1 MTPQE
6 FFAVVLP
13 PPGHG
18 LYCAAELTTK
28 RKEHKFEENYE
39 ELQPHVDAWVE
50 AKYSTYFALATFEKS
65 GSRVAANARHIRA
78 LFVDLDCN
86 EDGPKTYGTKEEGLQ
101 AFNEF
106 LAATGLGELGRPYIV
121 DSGGG
126 YHAYWPLSETQD
138 ITSWK
143 PVAENFKRLCKQEG
157 LKIDMTV
164 TADAARVLRYPGS
177 LNFKAVYPEPLP
189 VQIIQE
195 GDVFAFDTLAAH
207 IREKLTTAPASPA
220 PSNVIEMPGPRP
232 ALTPSATSVKL
243 FENSATRFKNILRA
257 TQAGSGCGQLEYYIE
272 NAEDDGMEP
281 LWRGWLSIAQ
291 KCEDNE
297 KAVVWI
303 SKLHPYDTERM
314 NQKLREIKGPYP
326 CIKFDS
332 ENPGI
337 CSKCPHW
344 GKITNPLAL
353 GREVKIDV
361 EEKEIEVE
369 ASAEEDAGEVAE
381 PVAIKRPV
389 PPKGYAYGE
398 KGGVYHEREVEMAD
412 GSKNKKY
419 VMLIPYDLFV
429 VDILNAHGD
438 HTVHMMALRPE
449 GPVDVMVPSKAL
461 VSKDETVKALA
472 QQNIMASFGSGNDK
486 NLFEYARAC
495 VEQAALAKRALT
507 VPDSYGWQADKSY
520 VYAGRI
526 FSKGK
531 PPVKVPMPGLENIVS
546 CTQPKGTLDGWRTVV
561 SMLIE
566 KKMYRHLSIMLL
578 GAGAPLMRYTGLA
591 GMTVHCASTESGTGK
606 SLALELAASVWG
618 HPTRYRTG
626 KGTSPVAMQQRLGL
640 LHCHPMISDEIT
652 NNNRKDFE
660 WFPGFLLDMSEG
672 KGKERMESGANKERL
687 NLSTWFTIAML
698 SSNTHGVDW
707 LTGVRKHSS
716 EGELRRLL
724 EYIIEDPLSWTSA
737 EVEIIKS
744 LHHNYGTVGFMMA
757 DYMVENE
764 ALLPELTNETVQRM
778 YKVFNATNDE
788 RFWMAGIG
796 CAVAAG
802 VLWSQKYMG
811 VIDLP
816 LKQIIDAYKDV
827 VAFMRKSMRSNVRTA
842 ENVLNNFISEH
853 FGKLLV
859 IRRHASN
866 NSLMAEF
873 GAGREADESITRS
886 SISGR
891 VEHDVTPGYC
901 DFFIEEQMLKAHC
914 AAHSFGYAAFCK
926 KLAETPNITVEFMRK
941 DMTAKT
947 KAPPMRVNAMKV
959 RRRLE
964 DVDAILPITP
974 SLEAA

>member
-6 FFAVVLP
+6 FLAVVLP

-18 LYCAAELTTK
+18 FYCAAELTTNNN
-28 RKEHKFEENYE
+28 EHKYEENHE
-39 ELQPHVDAWVE
+39 NLQPYVDAWVG
-50 AKYSTYFALATFEKS
+50 ANYNVYFALSTFEKA
-65 GSRVAANARHIRA
+65 GSRKAANARFVKA
-78 LFVDLDCN
+78 LFVDIDCM
-86 EDGPKTYGTKEEGLQ
+86 EDGPKTYGSKDEGMA
-101 AFNEF
+101 AFNAFMQE
-106 LAATGLGELGRPYIV
+106 TGLDALGKPYVV

-126 YHAYWPLSETQD
+126 YHMYWPLTQAQD
-138 ITSWK
+138 ITTWK
-143 PVAENFKRLCKQEG
+143 PVAENFKRLFKKHG
-157 LKIDMTV
+157 IKIDMTV

-177 LNFKAVYPEPLP
+177 YNFKPVYPEPPL
-189 VQIIQE
+189 VSILQE
-195 GDVFAFDTLAAH
+195 GDLFDFEAFGEA
-207 IREKLTTAPASPA
+207 IRAQLGGAAPAPA
-220 PSNVIEMPGPRP
+220 PSNVIELPGTRP
-232 ALTPSATSVKL
+232 SAEPSATSVKL
-243 FENSATRFKNILRA
+243 FENSTTRFKNILRA
-257 TQAGSGCGQLEYYIE
+257 TQSGSGCAQLEHYVE
-272 NAEDDGMEP
+272 HAEDDGMEP

-291 KCEDNE
+291 KCEDAD
-297 KAVVWI
+297 KATIWLT
-303 SKLHPYDTERM
+303 KLHPYSDERM
-314 NQKLREIKGPYP
+314 RQKLSEIKGPYP

-332 ENPGI
+332 ENPGL
-337 CSKCPHW
+337 CTKCPHW
-344 GKITNPLAL
+344 SKITNPLAL
-353 GREVKIDV
+353 GREAKVDV
-361 EEKEIEVE
+361 QEKEIEVE
-369 ASAEEDAGEVAE
+369 VPVESEVASAT
-381 PVAIKRPV
+381 PVKRPT

-398 KGGVYHEREVEMAD
+398 KGGVYQEREIEMAD
-412 GSKNKKY
+412 GSKTKKH
-419 VMLIPYDLFV
+419 VMLLPYDLFV

-449 GPVDVMVPSKAL
+449 GAVDVMVPAKAM

-472 QQNIMASFGSGNDK
+472 QQNVIASFGPGNDK

-495 VEQAALAKRALT
+495 MEKAGLEKKALA
-507 VPDSYGWQADKSY
+507 VPDHYGWQQDMSY

-531 PPVKVPMPGLENIVS
+531 PPVKVPIPGLENIVS
-546 CTQPKGTLDGWRTVV
+546 FTQPKGTIDGWRTVI
-561 SMLIE
+561 SMMIE
-566 KKMYRHLSIMLL
+566 KKLYTHLAVMLL
-578 GAGAPLMRYTGLA
+578 GTGSTLMRYTGLA

-618 HPTRYRTG
+618 HPMRYRTG

-640 LHCHPMISDEIT
+640 LHCLPLISDEIT

-687 NLSTWFTIAML
+687 NLSTWNATALL

-724 EYIIEDPLSWTSA
+724 EFIIETPLAWSPA

-744 LHHNYGTVGFMMA
+744 LHHNYGVVGYMMA
-757 DYMVENE
+757 EYMVDNAEM
-764 ALLPELTNETVQRM
+764 LPQLTNETVQRM
-778 YKVFNATNDE
+778 YKIFNATNDE

-796 CAVAAG
+796 CAVTAG
-802 VLWSQKYMG
+802 VLWSSNYMG
-811 VIDLP
+811 VINLP
-816 LKQIIDAYKDV
+816 MKEIIGAFKDV
-827 VAFMRKSMRSNVRTA
+827 VGFMRKSMRNNVRTA
-842 ENVLNNFISEH
+842 ESVLNSFISEN

-859 IRRHASN
+859 IRRHAQS

-873 GAGREADESITRS
+873 GMGREADESITRS

-891 VEHDVTPGYC
+891 VEHNLTPGYC
-901 DFFIEEQMLKAHC
+901 DFFIEEQMMKAHC

-926 KLAETPNITVEFMRK
+926 KLAETSNIVVEFVKK

-947 KAPPMRVNAMKV
+947 KAPPMRVQAIKV

-964 DVDAILPITP
+964 DVDDLLQTAP

>member
-13 PPGHG
+13 PPGNG
-18 LYCAAELTTK
+18 LYCAVELTTK
-28 RKEHKFEENYE
+28 RKEHKYEETYD
-39 ELQPHVDAWVE
+39 ELQPHIDAWFE
-50 AKYSTYFALATFEKS
+50 AKYNTYFALATFEKA
-65 GSRVAANARHIRA
+65 GSRTAENARHIKA
-78 LFVDLDCN
+78 LFADIDCN
-86 EDGPKTYGTKEEGLQ
+86 KDGPKTYGTKEEGMA
-101 AFNEF
+101 AFVAF
-106 LAATGLGELGRPYIV
+106 MQKTGLHELGKPYIV

-126 YHAYWPLSETQD
+126 YHVYWPLTETQD
-138 ITSWK
+138 ITTWK
-143 PVAENFKRLCKQEG
+143 PLAENFKRLCKQEG

-164 TADAARVLRYPGS
+164 SADAARVLRYPDT
-177 LNFKAVYPEPLP
+177 LNFKPEYPEPRPVRILEEGVLFDFGILGEAIRGQLGAGGTPAVTATNNVISLP
-189 VQIIQE
+189 GVRP
-195 GDVFAFDTLAAH
+195 T
-207 IREKLTTAPASPA
+207 ASP
-220 PSNVIEMPGPRP
+220 
-232 ALTPSATSVKL
+232 TATNVKL
-243 FENSATRFKNILRA
+243 FENSTTKFKNIVKV
-257 TQAGSGCGQLEYYIE
+257 TQAGSGCGQLEHYIE

-291 KCEDNE
+291 KCEDGP
-297 KAVVWI
+297 KAAVWL
-303 SKLHPYDTERM
+303 SKLHPYSDERM
-314 NQKLREIKGPYP
+314 DQKLREIKGPYP

-337 CSKCPHW
+337 CSKCSHW

-353 GREVKIDV
+353 GREVKLDTQ
-361 EEKEIEVE
+361 EKEIEVILE
-369 ASAEEDAGEVAE
+369 TQSEVAD
-381 PVAIKRPV
+381 PVPVKRPV

-398 KGGVYHEREVEMAD
+398 KGGVYQEREVEMAD
-412 GSKNKKY
+412 GSKTKKP
-419 VMLIPYDLFV
+419 VMLLPYDLFV

-438 HTVHMMALRPE
+438 HTIHMLALRPE
-449 GPVDVMVPSKAL
+449 GAVDVMVPAKCV

-472 QQNIMASFGSGNDK
+472 QQNIIASFGAGNDK
-486 NLFEYARAC
+486 NLFEYVRAC
-495 VEQAALAKRALT
+495 MEKIGLEKKALA
-507 VPDSYGWQADKSY
+507 VPDHYGWQPDMGY
-520 VYAGRI
+520 VYAGRV

-546 CTQPKGTLDGWRTVV
+546 VTQPKGTIDGWRTVIN
-561 SMLIE
+561 MMIE
-566 KKMYRHLSIMLL
+566 KRMYTHLAVMLL
-578 GAGAPLMRYTGLA
+578 GTGSTLMRYTGLA
-591 GMTVHCASTESGTGK
+591 GLTVHCASTESGTGK

-618 HPTRYRTG
+618 HPARYRTG

-640 LHCHPMISDEIT
+640 LHCLPMISDEIT

-687 NLSTWFTIAML
+687 NLSVWNALALL

-724 EYIIEDPLSWTSA
+724 EFIIETPLSWTPE
-737 EVEIIKS
+737 EVEVIKS
-744 LHHNYGTVGFMMA
+744 LHNNYGVMGYLMVE
-757 DYMVENE
+757 YMVDN
-764 ALLPELTNETVQRM
+764 ADILPQLTTETVQRM

-796 CAVAAG
+796 CAVASG
-802 VLWSQKYMG
+802 ILWSSNYMG
-811 VIDLP
+811 VINLP
-816 LKQIIDAYKDV
+816 MKEILGALKEV
-827 VAFMRKSMRSNVRTA
+827 VNFMRKSMRTNVRTA
-842 ENVLNNFISEH
+842 ENVLNSFISEN

-859 IRRHASN
+859 IRRHAQSN
-866 NSLMAEF
+866 ALMAEF
-873 GAGREADESITRS
+873 GMGREADESITRS

-891 VEHDVTPGYC
+891 VEHNITPGYC
-901 DFFIEEQMLKAHC
+901 DFFIEEQMMKAHC

-926 KLAETPNITVEFMRK
+926 KLSETTNIMVEFVKK

-947 KAPPMRVNAMKV
+947 KAPPMRVQAIKV

-964 DVDAILPITP
+964 DIGELLPVTP

>member
-13 PPGHG
+13 TPGHG
-18 LYCAAELTTK
+18 FYCAAELTTK
-28 RKEHKFEENYE
+28 RNEHKFEDDYAK
-39 ELQPHVDAWVE
+39 LQPHVDAWIA
-50 AKYSTYFALATFEKS
+50 AKCSTYFALATFAEA
-65 GSRVAANARHIRA
+65 GSRTAKNAQHIKA
-78 LFVDLDCN
+78 LFVDIDCN
-86 EDGPKTYGTKEEGLQ
+86 VDGPKTYGTKEAGME
-101 AFNEF
+101 AFNTF
-106 LAATGLGELGRPYIV
+106 MQKTGLHELGAPYVV

-126 YHAYWPLSETQD
+126 YHMYWPLTETQD

-164 TADAARVLRYPGS
+164 TADSARVLRYPGS
-177 LNFKAVYPEPLP
+177 YNFKPVYPEPPL
-189 VQIIQE
+189 VRILQE
-195 GDVFAFDTLAAH
+195 GVLFDFAILSEH
-207 IREKLTTAPASPA
+207 IRNNLTTATAAPPA
-220 PSNVIEMPGPRP
+220 PTNVIELPGARP
-232 ALTPSATSVKL
+232 AAAKTATSVKL
-243 FENSATRFKNILRA
+243 FENSTTRFKNILRA

-291 KCEDNE
+291 KCEDGE
-297 KAVVWI
+297 KAVQWV
-303 SKLHPYDTERM
+303 SKLHPYTNERM
-314 NQKLREIKGPYP
+314 EQKLREIKGPYP

-337 CSKCPHW
+337 CAKCPHW

-353 GREVKIDV
+353 GREVKVDV
-361 EEKEIEVE
+361 EEKEVEVE
-369 ASAEEDAGEVAE
+369 ALIESDVAA
-381 PVAIKRPV
+381 PASIKRPV
-389 PPKGYAYGE
+389 PPKGYAYGD
-398 KGGVYHEREVEMAD
+398 KGGVYQEREVEMAD
-412 GSKNKKY
+412 GSKSKKH
-419 VMLIPYDLFV
+419 VMVLPYDLFV

-438 HTVHMMALRPE
+438 HSIHMIALRPD
-449 GPVDVMVPSKAL
+449 GAVDLIVPAKAMVSQ
-461 VSKDETVKALA
+461 DETTRALA
-472 QQNIMASFGSGNDK
+472 QQNILASFGKNNDK
-486 NLFEYARAC
+486 NLFDYVRAC
-495 VEQAALAKRALT
+495 VEKAGLEKKALA
-507 VPDSYGWQADKSY
+507 VPDSYGWQPNADF
-520 VYAGRI
+520 VYAARI

-531 PPVKVPMPGLENIVS
+531 MPVRVPMPGIENLSAV
-546 CTQPKGTLDGWRTVV
+546 TEPKGTIEGWRNVV
-561 SMLIE
+561 SMMIDRQ
-566 KKMYRHLSIMLL
+566 MYRHLAVMLL
-578 GAGAPLMRYTGLA
+578 GTGAPLMRYTGLA

-626 KGTSPVAMQQRLGL
+626 KATSPVAMQQRLGL
-640 LHCHPMISDEIT
+640 LNCLPLISDEIT

-687 NLSTWFTIAML
+687 NLSIWATIALL

-724 EYIIEDPLSWTSA
+724 EFIIEDPLTWEPE

-744 LHHNYGTVGFMMA
+744 LHQNYGTAGFLMV

-764 ALLPELTNETVQRM
+764 KILAALTNETVQRM

-796 CAVAAG
+796 CAITAG
-802 VLWSQKYMG
+802 VLWSQKYIG
-811 VIDLP
+811 IIDLP
-816 LKQIIDAYKDV
+816 LKQIIEALKGV

-842 ENVLNNFISEH
+842 ENVLNSFISEN

-859 IRRHASN
+859 IRRHATN

-873 GAGREADESITRS
+873 GMGREADESITRS

-891 VEHDVTPGYC
+891 VEHDITPGYC
-901 DFFIEEQMLKAHC
+901 DFFIEEQMMKAHC
-914 AAHSFGYAAFCK
+914 AAHSFGYAAFCT
-926 KLAETPNITVEFMRK
+926 KLAATNNIVVEFLKK

-947 KAPPMRVNAMKV
+947 KAPPMRVQAIKV
-959 RRRLE
+959 RRRVE
-964 DVDAILPITP
+964 DVGELLQNPP

>member
-18 LYCAAELTTK
+18 LYCAVELTTK
-28 RKEHKFEENYE
+28 RKEHKFEETLD
-39 ELQPHVDAWVE
+39 ELQTHIDAWVE
-50 AKYSTYFALATFEKS
+50 AKYNTYFALATFEEA
-65 GSRVAANARHIRA
+65 GSREATNARHIKS
-78 LFVDLDCN
+78 LFVDIDCN
-86 EDGPKTYGTKEEGLQ
+86 EDGPKTYGTKEAGME
-101 AFNEF
+101 AFDAF
-106 LAATGLGELGRPYIV
+106 MQKTGLHELGQPYIV

-126 YHAYWPLSETQD
+126 YHIYWPLTETQD
-138 ITSWK
+138 ITTWK

-164 TADAARVLRYPGS
+164 TADAARVLRWPDTF
-177 LNFKAVYPEPLP
+177 NFKPAYPEPRP
-189 VQIIQE
+189 VRILEEGVLFDFEIIS
-195 GDVFAFDTLAAH
+195 AA
-207 IREKLTTAPASPA
+207 IRGQLQAGGTPAVTA
-220 PSNVIEMPGPRP
+220 PSNVVSLPGTRP
-232 ALTPSATSVKL
+232 SLAPSATSVKL
-243 FENSATRFKNILRA
+243 FENSITRFKNIVKA
-257 TQAGSGCGQLEYYIE
+257 TQAGSGCGQLEHFIE

-297 KAVVWI
+297 KATVWL
-303 SKLHPYDTERM
+303 SKLHPYDNERM

-326 CIKFDS
+326 CVKLDS

-337 CSKCPHW
+337 CHKCPHW

-353 GREVKIDV
+353 GREANINT

-369 ASAEEDAGEVAE
+369 ALADSPVAE
-381 PVAIKRPV
+381 PAPVKRPV
-389 PPKGYAYGE
+389 PPKGYAYGD
-398 KGGVYHEREVEMAD
+398 KGGVFQEREIEMAD
-412 GSKNKKY
+412 GTKAKKH
-419 VMLIPYDLFV
+419 VMLLAYDLFV

-438 HTVHMMALRPE
+438 HTVHMLALRSE
-449 GPVDVMVPSKAL
+449 GPVDVMVPSKAM
-461 VSKDETVKALA
+461 VSKDETTKALA
-472 QQNIMASFGSGNDK
+472 QQNIMASFGAGNDK
-486 NLFEYARAC
+486 NLFDYVRAC
-495 VEQAALAKRALT
+495 VEQAGLEKRALA
-507 VPDSYGWQADKSY
+507 VPDHYGWQQDKNY
-520 VYAGRI
+520 VFAGRI
-526 FSKGK
+526 FAKGK

-546 CTQPKGTLDGWRTVV
+546 FTEPKGTLEGWRAVV

-566 KKMYRHLSIMLL
+566 KKMYKHLSIMLL

-618 HPTRYRTG
+618 HPVRYRTG
-626 KGTSPVAMQQRLGL
+626 KSTSPVAMQQRLGM
-640 LHCHPMISDEIT
+640 LHCHPLISDEIT

-724 EYIIEDPLSWTSA
+724 EYIIEDQLSWTPA
-737 EVEIIKS
+737 EVEVIKS
-744 LHHNYGTVGFMMA
+744 LHHNYGVVGFKMA
-757 DYMVENE
+757 EYMVDNE
-764 ALLPELTNETVQRM
+764 HTLSELTNDTVQRM
-778 YKVFNATNDE
+778 YQVCNATNDE

-802 VLWSQKYMG
+802 ALWSQKYLG
-811 VIDLP
+811 IVDLP
-816 LKQIIDAYKDV
+816 LKQIIGAYKDV
-827 VAFMRKSMRSNVRTA
+827 VNFMRKSMRSNVRTA
-842 ENVLNNFISEH
+842 ENVLNSFISEN

-859 IRRHASN
+859 IRRHSQSN
-866 NSLMAEF
+866 ALMAEF
-873 GAGREADESITRS
+873 GMGREADESITRS

-891 VEHDVTPGYC
+891 VEHNLTPGYC
-901 DFFIEEQMLKAHC
+901 DFFIEEQMMKAHC

-926 KLAETPNITVEFMRK
+926 KLAETNNIVVEFLKK

-947 KAPPMRVNAMKV
+947 KAPPLRVQAIKV

-964 DVDAILPITP
+964 DVSEILQTP
-974 SLEAA
+974 PALEAA

>member
-13 PPGHG
+13 PPGNG
-18 LYCAAELTTK
+18 LYCAVELTTK
-28 RKEHKFEENYE
+28 RKEHKYEETYD
-39 ELQPHVDAWVE
+39 ELQPHIDAWVE
-50 AKYSTYFALATFEKS
+50 AKYNTYFALATFEKA
-65 GSRVAANARHIRA
+65 GSRTAENARHIKA
-78 LFVDLDCN
+78 LFADIDCN
-86 EDGPKTYGTKEEGLQ
+86 KDGPKTYGTKEEGMA
-101 AFNEF
+101 AFVAF
-106 LAATGLGELGRPYIV
+106 MQKTGLHELGKPYIV

-126 YHAYWPLSETQD
+126 YHVYWPLTETQD
-138 ITSWK
+138 ITTWK
-143 PVAENFKRLCKQEG
+143 PLAENFKRLCKQEG

-164 TADAARVLRYPGS
+164 SADAARVLRYPDT
-177 LNFKAVYPEPLP
+177 LNFKPEYPEPRP
-189 VQIIQE
+189 VRILEE
-195 GDVFAFDTLAAH
+195 GVLFDFDILGEA
-207 IREKLTTAPASPA
+207 IRGQLGVSGTPAVTA
-220 PSNVIEMPGPRP
+220 PSNVIELPGVRP
-232 ALTPSATSVKL
+232 TAAPTTTSIKL
-243 FENSATRFKNILRA
+243 FENSTTKFKNIVKA
-257 TQAGSGCGQLEYYIE
+257 TQAGSGCGQLEHFIE

-281 LWRGWLSIAQ
+281 LWRGWLSIGQ
-291 KCEDNE
+291 KCEDGD

-303 SKLHPYDTERM
+303 SKLHPYDNERM
-314 NQKLREIKGPYP
+314 HQKLREIKGPYP

-337 CSKCPHW
+337 CHKCKHW

-353 GREVKIDV
+353 GREMAVNV
-361 EEKEIEVE
+361 EEKEIEVALE
-369 ASAEEDAGEVAE
+369 PQSEVAE
-381 PVAIKRPV
+381 PVPVKRPT
-389 PPKGYAYGE
+389 PPKGYAYGN
-398 KGGVYHEREVEMAD
+398 KGGIFQEREVEMAD
-412 GSKNKKY
+412 GSKSKKH
-419 VMLIPYDLFV
+419 VMLLPYDLFV

-438 HTVHMMALRPE
+438 HTVHMLALRPE
-449 GPVDVMVPSKAL
+449 GPVDVMVPSKAM
-461 VSKDETVKALA
+461 VSKDETTKSLA
-472 QQNIMASFGSGNDK
+472 QQNIMASFGQNNDK
-486 NLFEYARAC
+486 NLFDYVRAC
-495 VEQAALAKRALT
+495 VEQAGLEKRALS
-507 VPDSYGWQADKSY
+507 VPDHYGWQQDKNY
-520 VYAGRI
+520 VFAGRI

-546 CTQPKGTLDGWRTVV
+546 FTEPKGTLEGWRTVV

-566 KKMYRHLSIMLL
+566 KKMYKHLSIMLL

-618 HPTRYRTG
+618 HPVRYRTG
-626 KGTSPVAMQQRLGL
+626 KSTSPVAMQQRLGM
-640 LHCHPMISDEIT
+640 LHCHPLISDEIT

-724 EYIIEDPLSWTSA
+724 EYIIEDQLSWTPA
-737 EVEIIKS
+737 EIEIIKS
-744 LHHNYGTVGFMMA
+744 LHHNYGVVGYMMSE
-757 DYMVENE
+757 YMVENE
-764 ALLPELTNETVQRM
+764 ELLPSLTNETVQRM
-778 YKVFNATNDE
+778 YKAFNATNDE

-802 VLWSQKYMG
+802 ILWSQKYMG
-811 VIDLP
+811 AIDLP
-816 LKQIIDAYKDV
+816 IKEIMSAYKEV
-827 VAFMRKSMRSNVRTA
+827 IGFMRKSMRTNVRTA
-842 ENVLNNFISEH
+842 ENVLNSFISEN

-859 IRRHASN
+859 IRRHAQSN
-866 NSLMAEF
+866 ALMAEF
-873 GAGREADESITRS
+873 GMGREADESITRS

-891 VEHDVTPGYC
+891 VEHNLTPGYC
-901 DFFIEEQMLKAHC
+901 DFFIEEQMMKAHC

-926 KLAETPNITVEFMRK
+926 KLAETDNIMVEFLKK

-947 KAPPMRVNAMKV
+947 KAPPMRVQAIKV

-964 DVDAILPITP
+964 DIGELLPVTP

>member
-13 PPGHG
+13 PPGNG
-18 LYCAAELTTK
+18 LYCAVELTTK
-28 RKEHKFEENYE
+28 RKEHKFEETHDD
-39 ELQPHVDAWVE
+39 LQQHVDAWVAAE
-50 AKYSTYFALATFEKS
+50 RNTYFALATFEKA
-65 GSRVAANARHIRA
+65 GSRVAENARHIKS
-78 LFVDLDCN
+78 LFVDIDCN
-86 EDGPKTYGTKEEGLQ
+86 EDGPKTYGTKEAGME
-101 AFNEF
+101 AFDTF
-106 LAATGLGELGRPYIV
+106 MQKTGLHELGKPYVI

-126 YHAYWPLSETQD
+126 YHIYWPLTETQD

-164 TADAARVLRYPGS
+164 TADAARVLRCPDT
-177 LNFKAVYPEPLP
+177 LNFKPAYPEPRP
-189 VQIIQE
+189 VRILEEGVLFDFEIIS
-195 GDVFAFDTLAAH
+195 AA
-207 IREKLTTAPASPA
+207 IRGQLQAAGTPAATAPNNVLPLPGTR
-220 PSNVIEMPGPRP
+220 PSL
-232 ALTPSATSVKL
+232 APSATSVKL
-243 FENSATRFKNILRA
+243 FENSLTRFKNIVRA
-257 TQAGSGCGQLEYYIE
+257 TQTGSGCAQLEHYIE
-272 NAEDDGMEP
+272 HAEDDGMEP

-291 KCEDNE
+291 KCEDSE

-303 SKLHPYDTERM
+303 SKLHPYTDERM
-314 NQKLREIKGPYP
+314 QQKLREIKGPYP

-332 ENPGI
+332 ENPGLCTK
-337 CSKCPHW
+337 CSHW

-353 GREVKIDV
+353 GREVNV
-361 EEKEIEVE
+361 NTEEKEILAEFE
-369 ASAEEDAGEVAE
+369 AVSEVAE
-381 PVAIKRPV
+381 PAPIKRPV

-398 KGGVYHEREVEMAD
+398 KGGVYHEREIEMAD
-412 GSKNKKY
+412 GSKTKKH
-419 VMLIPYDLFV
+419 VMMLPYELFV
-429 VDILNAHGD
+429 VDILNTHGD

-449 GPVDVMVPSKAL
+449 GAVDVMVPSKAI

-486 NLFEYARAC
+486 NLFDYVRAC
-495 VEQAALAKRALT
+495 VEQAAMEKRALT
-507 VPDSYGWQADKSY
+507 VPDSFGWQADKSY
-520 VYAGRI
+520 VFAGRI

-531 PPVKVPMPGLENIVS
+531 PPVKVPMPGLENLVA
-546 CTQPKGTLDGWRTVV
+546 CTQSKGTLDGWRNVI

-724 EYIIEDPLSWTSA
+724 EYIIEDQLSWTPE

-764 ALLPELTNETVQRM
+764 HTLPELTNETVQRM

-802 VLWSQKYMG
+802 VMWSQKYLG

-816 LKQIIDAYKDV
+816 LKQIIEAYKEV

-866 NSLMAEF
+866 HSLMAEF

-886 SISGR
+886 SIAGR

-901 DFFIEEQMLKAHC
+901 DFFIEEQMIKAHC
-914 AAHSFGYAAFCK
+914 AAHSFGYASFCK
-926 KLAETPNITVEFMRK
+926 KLAATPNITVEFMRK

-964 DVDAILPITP
+964 DVDAILPLAP

>member
-18 LYCAAELTTK
+18 LYCAVELTTK
-28 RKEHKFEENYE
+28 RKEHKFEETYD
-39 ELQPHVDAWVE
+39 ELQQHIDAWVE
-50 AKYSTYFALATFEKS
+50 AKYNTYFALATFEEA
-65 GSRVAANARHIRA
+65 GSREATNARHIKS
-78 LFVDLDCN
+78 LFVDIDCN
-86 EDGPKTYGTKEEGLQ
+86 EDGPKTYGTKEAGME
-101 AFNEF
+101 AFDAF
-106 LAATGLGELGRPYIV
+106 MQKTGLHELGQPYII

-126 YHAYWPLSETQD
+126 YHIYWPLTETQD

-164 TADAARVLRYPGS
+164 TADAARVLRWPDT
-177 LNFKAVYPEPLP
+177 LNFKAAYPEPRP
-189 VQIIQE
+189 VRILQE
-195 GDVFAFDTLAAH
+195 GVLFDFDILASA
-207 IREKLTTAPASPA
+207 IIGQLGLKGTPPVTA
-220 PSNVIEMPGPRP
+220 PSNVVSLPGTRP
-232 ALTPSATSVKL
+232 SLAPSATSVKL
-243 FENSATRFKNILRA
+243 FENSITRFKNIVKA
-257 TQAGSGCGQLEYYIE
+257 TQAGSGCGQLEHFIE

-297 KAVVWI
+297 KATVWL

-337 CSKCPHW
+337 CAKCPNW

-353 GREVKIDV
+353 GREASINT
-361 EEKEIEVE
+361 EEKQIEVE
-369 ASAEEDAGEVAE
+369 APADSPVAE
-381 PVAIKRPV
+381 PVSVKRPV

-398 KGGVYHEREVEMAD
+398 KGGVFQEREIEMAD
-412 GSKNKKY
+412 GTKSKKH
-419 VMLIPYDLFV
+419 VMLLAYDLFV

-438 HTVHMMALRPE
+438 HTVHMLALRPE
-449 GPVDVMVPSKAL
+449 GPVDVMVPSKAM
-461 VSKDETVKALA
+461 VSKDETTKALA
-472 QQNIMASFGSGNDK
+472 QQNVMASFGAGNDK
-486 NLFEYARAC
+486 NLFDYVRAC
-495 VEQAALAKRALT
+495 VEQAGLEKRALT
-507 VPDSYGWQADKSY
+507 VPDHYGWQQDKNY
-520 VYAGRI
+520 VFAGRI

-546 CTQPKGTLDGWRTVV
+546 FTEPKGTLEGWRAVV

-566 KKMYRHLSIMLL
+566 KKMYKHLSIMLL

-618 HPTRYRTG
+618 HPVRYRTG
-626 KGTSPVAMQQRLGL
+626 KSTSPVAMQQRLGM
-640 LHCHPMISDEIT
+640 LHCHPLISDEIT

-724 EYIIEDPLSWTSA
+724 EYIIEDQLSWTPA

-744 LHHNYGTVGFMMA
+744 LHQNYGVVGFKMA
-757 DYMVENE
+757 EYMVDNE
-764 ALLPELTNETVQRM
+764 HTLSELTNDSVQRM
-778 YKVFNATNDE
+778 YQVCNATNDE

-802 VLWSQKYMG
+802 ALWSQKYLG
-811 VIDLP
+811 IIDLP
-816 LKQIIDAYKDV
+816 LKQIIGAYKDV
-827 VAFMRKSMRSNVRTA
+827 VNFMRKSMRSNVRTA
-842 ENVLNNFISEH
+842 ENVLNSFISEN

-859 IRRHASN
+859 IRRHSQSN
-866 NSLMAEF
+866 ALMAEF
-873 GAGREADESITRS
+873 GMGREADESITRS

-891 VEHDVTPGYC
+891 VEHNLTPGYC
-901 DFFIEEQMLKAHC
+901 DFFIEEQMMKAHC

-926 KLAETPNITVEFMRK
+926 KLAETNNIMVEFLKK

-947 KAPPMRVNAMKV
+947 KAPPMRVQAIKV

-964 DVDAILPITP
+964 DVGEILQNPP
-974 SLEAA
+974 ALEAA

>member
-1 MTPQE
+1 M
-6 FFAVVLP
+6 VLP

-18 LYCAAELTTK
+18 LYCAVELTTK
-28 RKEHKFEENYE
+28 RKEHKFEETHDA
-39 ELQPHVDAWVE
+39 LQPHIDAWVE
-50 AKYSTYFALATFEKS
+50 AEYNTYFALATFEKA
-65 GSRVAANARHIRA
+65 GSRTAENARHIKA
-78 LFVDLDCN
+78 LFADIDCN
-86 EDGPKTYGTKEEGLQ
+86 EDGPKTYGTKEAGME
-101 AFNEF
+101 AFNAF
-106 LAATGLGELGRPYIV
+106 MQKTGLHELGKPYIV

-126 YHAYWPLSETQD
+126 YHIYWPLTATLD
-138 ITSWK
+138 ITTWK

-164 TADAARVLRYPGS
+164 TADAARVLRWPDTF
-177 LNFKAVYPEPLP
+177 NFKPSYSEPRP
-189 VQIIQE
+189 VRILQE
-195 GDVFAFDTLAAH
+195 GVLFDFDILASA
-207 IREKLTTAPASPA
+207 IIGQLQAGGTPAVTT
-220 PSNVIEMPGPRP
+220 PSNVVALPGTRP
-232 ALTPSATSVKL
+232 SLAPSATSVKL
-243 FENSATRFKNILRA
+243 FENSTTKFKNIAKA
-257 TQAGSGCGQLEYYIE
+257 TQAGSGCGQLENFIE

-291 KCEDNE
+291 KCEDAD
-297 KAVVWI
+297 KATVWL
-303 SKLHPYDTERM
+303 SKLHPYDNERM

-337 CSKCPHW
+337 CHKCSHW

-353 GREVKIDV
+353 GREMAVNV
-361 EEKEIEVE
+361 EEKEIEVALE
-369 ASAEEDAGEVAE
+369 TESEVTE
-381 PVAIKRPV
+381 PAPLKRPT
-389 PPKGYAYGE
+389 PPKGYAYGDR
-398 KGGVYHEREVEMAD
+398 GGIFHEREVEMAD
-412 GSKNKKY
+412 GSKSKKH
-419 VMLIPYDLFV
+419 VMLLPYDLFV

-449 GPVDVMVPSKAL
+449 GPVDVMVPSKAM
-461 VSKDETVKALA
+461 VSKDETTKSLA
-472 QQNIMASFGSGNDK
+472 QQNIMASFGQNNDK
-486 NLFEYARAC
+486 NLFDYVRAC
-495 VEQAALAKRALT
+495 VEQAGLEKRALA
-507 VPDSYGWQADKSY
+507 VPDHYGWQQDKNY
-520 VYAGRI
+520 VFAGRI
-526 FSKGK
+526 FAKGK

-546 CTQPKGTLDGWRTVV
+546 FTEPKGTLDGWRTIV

-566 KKMYRHLSIMLL
+566 KKMYKHLSIMLL

-618 HPTRYRTG
+618 HPVRYRTG
-626 KGTSPVAMQQRLGL
+626 KSTSPVAMQQRLGM
-640 LHCHPMISDEIT
+640 LHCHPLISDEIT

-724 EYIIEDPLSWTSA
+724 EYIIEDQLSWTSA
-737 EVEIIKS
+737 EIEIIKS
-744 LHHNYGTVGFMMA
+744 LHHNYGVVGYMMSE
-757 DYMVENE
+757 YMVENE
-764 ALLPELTNETVQRM
+764 SLLPELTNDTVQRM
-778 YKVFNATNDE
+778 YKAFNATNDE

-796 CAVAAG
+796 CAVTAG
-802 VLWSQKYMG
+802 ILWSQKYMG
-811 VIDLP
+811 AIDLP
-816 LKQIIDAYKDV
+816 IKEIMAAYKEV
-827 VAFMRKSMRSNVRTA
+827 IGFMRKSMRTNVRTA
-842 ENVLNNFISEH
+842 ENVLNSFISEN

-859 IRRHASN
+859 IRRHSQSN
-866 NSLMAEF
+866 ALMAEF
-873 GAGREADESITRS
+873 GMGREADESITRS

-891 VEHDVTPGYC
+891 VEHNLTPGYC
-901 DFFIEEQMLKAHC
+901 DFFIEEQMMKAHC

-926 KLAETPNITVEFMRK
+926 KLAETDNIVVEFLKK

-947 KAPPMRVNAMKV
+947 KAPPMRVQAMKV

-964 DVDAILPITP
+964 DIGELLQNPPA
-974 SLEAA
+974 LEAA

>member
-18 LYCAAELTTK
+18 VYCAAELTTK
-28 RKEHKFEENYE
+28 RKEHKFEETHDA
-39 ELQPHVDAWVE
+39 LQEKINEWVE
-50 AKYSTYFALATFEKS
+50 AEYNTYFALATFEKV
-65 GSRVAANARHIRA
+65 GSRTTENARHIKA
-78 LFVDLDCN
+78 LFADIDCN
-86 EDGPKTYGTKEEGLQ
+86 EDGPKTYGTKEAGME
-101 AFNEF
+101 AFEAF
-106 LAATGLGELGRPYIV
+106 MQKTGLHELGKPYIV

-126 YHAYWPLSETQD
+126 YHIYWPLTNTQD
-138 ITSWK
+138 IISWK

-164 TADAARVLRYPGS
+164 TADAARVLRWPDTF
-177 LNFKAVYPEPLP
+177 NFKAAYPEPRP
-189 VQIIQE
+189 VRILEE
-195 GDVFAFDTLAAH
+195 GVLFDFDILASA
-207 IREKLTTAPASPA
+207 IVGQLGLKGTPPVTA
-220 PSNVIEMPGPRP
+220 PSNVVSLPGTRP
-232 ALTPSATSVKL
+232 SLAPSATGVKL
-243 FENSATRFKNILRA
+243 FENSITRFKNIVKI
-257 TQAGSGCGQLEYYIE
+257 TQAGSGCGQLEHFIE

-291 KCEDNE
+291 KCEDAD
-297 KAVVWI
+297 KAVVWL
-303 SKLHPYDTERM
+303 SKLHPYDNERM

-326 CIKFDS
+326 CIKLDS

-337 CSKCPHW
+337 CQKCSHW

-353 GREVKIDV
+353 GREANIST

-369 ASAEEDAGEVAE
+369 APADSPVAE
-381 PVAIKRPV
+381 PVSVKRPV
-389 PPKGYAYGE
+389 PPKGYAYGD
-398 KGGVYHEREVEMAD
+398 KGGVYQEREVEMAD
-412 GSKNKKY
+412 GSKTKKH
-419 VMLIPYDLFV
+419 VMLLPYDLFV

-449 GPVDVMVPSKAL
+449 GPVDVMVPSKAM
-461 VSKDETVKALA
+461 VSKDETTKSLA
-472 QQNIMASFGSGNDK
+472 QQNIMASFGQGNDQ
-486 NLFEYARAC
+486 NLFAYTRAC
-495 VEQAALAKRALT
+495 VEQAGLEKRALA
-507 VPDSYGWQADKSY
+507 VPDHYGWQPDKNY
-520 VYAGRI
+520 VFAGRI

-546 CTQPKGTLDGWRTVV
+546 FTEPKGTLEGWRTVV

-566 KKMYRHLSIMLL
+566 KKMYKHLSIMLL

-618 HPTRYRTG
+618 HPVRYRTG
-626 KGTSPVAMQQRLGL
+626 KSTSPVAMQQRLGM
-640 LHCHPMISDEIT
+640 LHCHPLISDEIT

-724 EYIIEDPLSWTSA
+724 EYIIEDQLSWTSS
-737 EVEIIKS
+737 EVEVIKS
-744 LHHNYGTVGFMMA
+744 LHHNYGVVGFKMA
-757 DYMVENE
+757 EYMVDNE
-764 ALLPELTNETVQRM
+764 HTLSELTNDTVQRM
-778 YKVFNATNDE
+778 YQVCNATNDE

-802 VLWSQKYMG
+802 ALWSQKYLG
-811 VIDLP
+811 IVDLP
-816 LKQIIDAYKDV
+816 LKQIIGAYKEV
-827 VAFMRKSMRSNVRTA
+827 INFMRKSMRTNVRTA
-842 ENVLNNFISEH
+842 ENVLNSFISEN

-859 IRRHASN
+859 IRRHAQSN
-866 NSLMAEF
+866 ALMAEF
-873 GAGREADESITRS
+873 GMNKEADESITRS

-891 VEHDVTPGYC
+891 VEHNLTPGYC
-901 DFFIEEQMLKAHC
+901 DFFIEEQMMKAHC

-926 KLAETPNITVEFMRK
+926 KLAETNNIVVEFLKK

-947 KAPPMRVNAMKV
+947 KAPPMRVQAIKV

-964 DVDAILPITP
+964 DVSEILQTPP